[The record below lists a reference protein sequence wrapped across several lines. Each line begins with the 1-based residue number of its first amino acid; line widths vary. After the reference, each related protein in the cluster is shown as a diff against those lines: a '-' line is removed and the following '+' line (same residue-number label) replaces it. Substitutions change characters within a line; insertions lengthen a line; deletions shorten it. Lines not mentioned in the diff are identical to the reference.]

1 MLGEKVFISKHGE
14 TIITIL
20 NVVIKIMINKKIIC
34 VFKKDNQ
41 CDIPLQFKEASF
53 IDEN

>member
-20 NVVIKIMINKKIIC
+20 NVVMRILNNYK
-34 VFKKDNQ
+34 
-41 CDIPLQFKEASF
+41 
-53 IDEN
+53 